1 MSQRPSIFLA
11 RDTYRRRR
19 LRDVA
24 RVLPIVGAVLLMVPL
39 TWSGGS
45 GASVQL
51 NSNAALYV
59 FGAWLALIVAAA
71 CLSGPLSRPE
81 PDEGGEGR
89 D

>member
-24 RVLPIVGAVLLMVPL
+24 RVLPVAGTVLLMLPL

-45 GASVQL
+45 GDGAQL
-51 NSNAALYV
+51 NSTAAIYI
-59 FGAWLALIVAAA
+59 FGAWLVLILAAA
-71 CLSGPLSRPE
+71 ALAGPLSRPE
-81 PDEGGEGR
+81 TEETGGG
-89 D
+89 DG